1 MTRLEQ
7 VEHQLSYLLS
17 LYEERKN
24 DPSYKVQVTMLAAQR
39 RNMLARL
46 RPESRQEELID

>member
-7 VEHQLSYLLS
+7 IEYRLSYLLS

-24 DPSYKVQVTMLAAQR
+24 DPSYKVQVAMLAAQR

-46 RPESRQEELID
+46 RPEPRQEELID